1 MQKEQTF
8 PHINDIFLQL
18 VDLQVNYNTQNVVS
32 MLTN

>member
-8 PHINDIFLQL
+8 PHINDIFLHL